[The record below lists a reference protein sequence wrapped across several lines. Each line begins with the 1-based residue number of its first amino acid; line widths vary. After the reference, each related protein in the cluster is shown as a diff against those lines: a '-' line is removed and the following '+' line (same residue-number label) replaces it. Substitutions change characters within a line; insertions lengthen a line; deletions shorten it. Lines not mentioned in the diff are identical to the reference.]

1 MVLVTIK
8 DQQDRVHETSVDKK
22 VQAQEKQIG
31 AHQRRWE
38 HNDVAF
44 QQEDQERK
52 QHTHANNEA
61 DPGHFLYEQWD

>member
-31 AHQRRWE
+31 AHQRR
-38 HNDVAF
+38 
-44 QQEDQERK
+44 
-52 QHTHANNEA
+52 
-61 DPGHFLYEQWD
+61 